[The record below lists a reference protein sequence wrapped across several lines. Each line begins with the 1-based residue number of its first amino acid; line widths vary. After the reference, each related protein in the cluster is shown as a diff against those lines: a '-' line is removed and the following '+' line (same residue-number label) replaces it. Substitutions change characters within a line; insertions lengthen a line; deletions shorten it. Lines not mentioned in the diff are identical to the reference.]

1 MNQEIRT
8 NITSLVFAVVC
19 VVLYFFFPINAYKFE
34 IFVGTLIFLLLLPI
48 LYTKLILHKTYTDI
62 GFTSMTLQ
70 VRDVLFIFMSII
82 LGGLFS
88 FIIVSVGWGVEEYA
102 QILSKTIFTHFGAF
116 AIYEL
121 FFSSIM
127 LFLFTF
133 FSWGFVYSFKC
144 ENKIYTYIISLII
157 FTVFLINFYANIWIV
172 LPLLIPAFFVPQI
185 RDKKNIIYIFIAI
198 FIINLILD
206 TLIIKSFS

>member
-1 MNQEIRT
+1 MNQKMKT
-8 NITSLVFAVVC
+8 NIISLIFAITC
-19 VVLYFFFPINAYKFE
+19 LALYFFFPINAYKFE

-48 LYTKLILHKTYTDI
+48 LYTKLILHKTYVDI

-88 FIIVSVGWGVEEYA
+88 FVIVSVGWGVEEYA
-102 QILSKTIFTHFGAF
+102 QILSKTIFVHFGAF
-116 AIYEL
+116 AVYEL
-121 FFSSIM
+121 FFSAIM

-157 FTVFLINFYANIWIV
+157 FTIFLINFYANIWIV

-198 FIINLILD
+198 FVINLILD
-206 TLIIKSFS
+206 TLIIKSLT